1 MVWRWS
7 HDAATWMRSDPSREV
22 QLQVDL
28 CSQVPSCQGGLLHH
42 LEFADWCSKT
52 LALPAR
58 IPISLGSH
66 CILFPACKKL
76 SALHT
81 SWLHLALWHS
91 LSHSCGYCALSELII
106 VTGVLKTDI
115 PMWNYGNINQ
125 LLGERSRWSVQRRLP
140 VTIQLVH
147 DEQPFAGS
155 SREGGGIGVEGKIQE
170 SAGQWK
176 KQNSTYGDEVVS
188 TVAPSSPAWRGAGRR
203 SRRVFGRGG
212 RVRGGLRGGG
222 GARLQ
227 LLCQLWRLCF
237 PSWMCL
243 LQGSRVPPAR
253 KVSNSLT
260 YSSRSN
266 LPLKM
271 CWYMCACLVFV
282 LHNSKWSEIWCFDK
296 WCHL

>member
-1 MVWRWS
+1 MKDGLTVIPWCCHLDEKWS
-7 HDAATWMRSDPSREV
+7 LKRGATPSWLV
-22 QLQVDL
+22 QPSTKL
-28 CSQVPSCQGGLLHH
+28 VPSSQGGLLHH

-66 CILFPACKKL
+66 RILFPACKKP
-76 SALHT
+76 SVLHT

-125 LLGERSRWSVQRRLP
+125 LLGVRSRWSVQRRLP

-147 DEQPFAGS
+147 DEQRFAGS

-188 TVAPSSPAWRGAGRR
+188 TVAPSSPKGC
-203 SRRVFGRGG
+203 
-212 RVRGGLRGGG
+212 
-222 GARLQ
+222 
-227 LLCQLWRLCF
+227 LCRN
-237 PSWMCL
+237 
-243 LQGSRVPPAR
+243 A
-253 KVSNSLT
+253 
-260 YSSRSN
+260 
-266 LPLKM
+266 
-271 CWYMCACLVFV
+271 
-282 LHNSKWSEIWCFDK
+282 
-296 WCHL
+296 